1 MRNILLVAL
10 FTTTVTIGCSSQAPI
25 SNTVTNDETTK
36 LREENDRLRAQ
47 LTSAPI
53 AAPPMPIAPP
63 ITSDP
68 DALREI
74 TKSIDPQITYSHLIK
89 NPDRYKGQPWAFSGR
104 VLQITELEGKTTAL
118 IMLDPYGQKN
128 VYVIA
133 DFITDFVEN
142 NQVYVVGYIS
152 GSHSYTSQ
160 ANYNL
165 TVPLITASAI
175 VKPSERTKLTGAKTK
190 KG

>member
-1 MRNILLVAL
+1 MKNVLLVAL
-10 FTTTVTIGCSSQAPI
+10 LAITLTTGCSSQAPI
-25 SNTVTNDETTK
+25 TSTVTNDETAK

-53 AAPPMPIAPP
+53 GDPPVTTTP
-63 ITSDP
+63 SVSSNP
-68 DALREI
+68 DTLREI
-74 TKSIDPQITYSHLIK
+74 TKSIDPELTYSHLIK

-128 VYVIA
+128 VYVTA
-133 DFITDFVEN
+133 DFITNFVEN
-142 NQVYVVGYIS
+142 NQVYVIGYIN
-152 GSHSYTSQ
+152 GSYSYTSQ